1 MESVSS
7 QTLSS
12 KPKEEPAMVALGVV
26 VHESTTKLT
35 SATGVMVHLFGGDVE
50 LVMICWSILQKIK
63 VIWKEVLQIHGENIM
78 IETLGCEA

>member
-1 MESVSS
+1 
-7 QTLSS
+7 
-12 KPKEEPAMVALGVV
+12 MVALGVV

-35 SATGVMVHLFGGDVE
+35 FATGVMVHLFGGDVE

-78 IETLGCEA
+78 IETLGGDA

>member
-1 MESVSS
+1 MSS

-12 KPKEEPAMVALGVV
+12 KPKEDPTVVALGVV

-50 LVMICWSILQKIK
+50 LVLICWIVYFKK
-63 VIWKEVLQIHGENIM
+63 
-78 IETLGCEA
+78 